1 MKNILIIILSY
12 LIFLN
17 VLFAQVS
24 GISASKLSAANTETV
39 PSNTFE
45 FEPSFLLG
53 FSSKYWNGEGSL
65 IHSFHGKDSLETTS
79 QLNFRF
85 TYGVL
90 DGLEAGFSIPGD
102 ASSLS
107 LGLKYNFLN
116 RDKNSFAF
124 LAGFNTPLGN
134 KNYTISNKTNSVNE
148 FDNSIATGIV
158 YSKEFTQKLSFD
170 LNFEYQFHLN
180 SVNNN
185 SDFFIYSDLGYYFN
199 KIQLILGLYYS
210 SNSYTIN
217 KNKFTVNIGTTIE
230 RNDDFIL
237 VLNFPIDIYGK
248 NAKQVFGFGFAFTYP
263 VK

>member
-1 MKNILIIILSY
+1 MKLILFTVISCLVLQNLII
-12 LIFLN
+12 
-17 VLFAQVS
+17 AQVS
-24 GISASKLSAANTETV
+24 GVSASKLSAINTETV
-39 PSNTFE
+39 PVNTFE

-90 DGLEAGFSIPGD
+90 SGFEAGFSIPGD
-102 ASSLS
+102 ASSFS

-116 RDKNSFAF
+116 RGKNSFAF

-134 KNYTISNKTNSVNE
+134 KIYTISNKTNSVNE
-148 FDNSIATGIV
+148 FDNSIAAGII
-158 YSKEFTQKLSFD
+158 YSKEFTQNMSFD
-170 LNFEYQFHLN
+170 LNLEYQFHLN
-180 SVNNN
+180 SGINNP
-185 SDFFIYSDLGYYFN
+185 DFFIYSDLGYYVN

-210 SNSYTIN
+210 SYSDRVN
-217 KNKFTVNIGTTIE
+217 KNKFTINIGTTIE
-230 RNDDFIL
+230 RNDNFIL

-248 NAKQVFGFGFAFTYP
+248 NAKQIFGFGFAFTYP